1 MSTVSDES
9 IPDYQSITLEV
20 QCSTYLI
27 EKSEELK
34 TIFRSAGSS
43 GKLASGHGYFIRI
56 VQVESDSH
64 FEGCFVNL
72 QVPKAQKSITE
83 EDTLKAQEGEKLL
96 VGTGLT
102 SPDRPAT
109 DSGTSIA
116 VNSTTVTY
124 RYNNN
129 SAPTLAI
136 MSPTGTKIPAK

>member
-27 EKSEELK
+27 EKSEELR
-34 TIFRSAGSS
+34 TIFHSASSS
-43 GKLASGHGYFIRI
+43 GKLASGHFIRI

-72 QVPKAQKSITE
+72 QVPKTQKSITE

-109 DSGTSIA
+109 DSCTSIA
-116 VNSTTVTY
+116 VNSTTVT
-124 RYNNN
+124 YNNN

-136 MSPTGTKIPAK
+136 MSPTGTKTPAK

>member
-1 MSTVSDES
+1 MLTVSDES
-9 IPDYQSITLEV
+9 IPDYQSIT

-34 TIFRSAGSS
+34 TIFHSAGSS
-43 GKLASGHGYFIRI
+43 GKPASGYFIRI
-56 VQVESDSH
+56 VHLQVESDSH

-72 QVPKAQKSITE
+72 QVPKTQKSITE

-109 DSGTSIA
+109 DSGTSTA
-116 VNSTTVTY
+116 VNSTTVT
-124 RYNNN
+124 YNNN

-136 MSPTGTKIPAK
+136 MSPTGTKTPAK